1 MKNEKL
7 IYEEETF
14 KIIGACMAVHNEMG
28 CGFLESAYQEALEIE
43 LTTLQIPFESQMNI
57 PVFFKGNKLKKYY
70 KADFVCYEN
79 IIVELKSA
87 LFIHQMGKAQV
98 INYLKATKYPVGLL
112 INFGENSLQWKRFIN
127 TKQ

>member
-1 MKNEKL
+1 MKKEGL

-28 CGFLESAYQEALEIE
+28 CGFLESAYQEALEME
-43 LTTLQIPFESQMNI
+43 FLELQIPFVCQKNI
-57 PVFFKGNKLKKYY
+57 PVFFKGKKLKKYY

-79 IIVELKSA
+79 IIVELKST
-87 LFIHQMGKAQV
+87 LFMHQMGKAQV
-98 INYLKATKYPVGLL
+98 VNYLKATKYPVGLL

>member
-1 MKNEKL
+1 MKKEGL

-28 CGFLESAYQEALEIE
+28 CGFLESAYQEALEME
-43 LTTLQIPFESQMNI
+43 LRDNQIPFVAQKNI
-57 PVFFKGNKLKKYY
+57 PVFFKGKKLKKYY

-79 IIVELKSA
+79 IIVEIKST
-87 LFIHQMGKAQV
+87 LFIHQIGKAQV
-98 INYLKATKYPVGLL
+98 VNYLKATKYPVGLL

>member
-1 MKNEKL
+1 MKKEEL

-28 CGFLESAYQEALEIE
+28 CGFLEAAYQEALEIE
-43 LTTLQIPFESQMNI
+43 LKANEIPFESQKNI
-57 PVFFKGNKLKKYY
+57 PVFFKGKKLKKYY
-70 KADFVCYEN
+70 KADFICFEK
-79 IIVELKSA
+79 IIVEIKSA
-87 LFIHQMGKAQV
+87 LFMHQMGKAQV
-98 INYLKATKYPVGLL
+98 VNYLKATKYPVGLL